1 MQAINQRL
9 RYVPSWVIYPL
20 ALLPLLWLVWRG
32 VMDDLGVDP
41 VKEVEHSLGL
51 TALQLLVIGL
61 AITPLRWLTK
71 VNLIRYRRAVG
82 LMAFFYVA
90 LHLAVWLLLDIQL
103 RWGEI
108 WADILRRP
116 YITIGMLGFA
126 VMIPLAI
133 TSNNASIKRLGSGW
147 RRLHQLTYLAALAG
161 GVHFLLVVKAWP
173 AEPLLYLGG
182 ILVLLALRLS
192 HSFAR
197 WP

>member
-1 MQAINQRL
+1 MQRVNQAL
-9 RYVPSWVIYPL
+9 RPVPGWVIYPL
-20 ALLPLLWLVWRG
+20 ALLPLAWLITRG
-32 VMDDLGVDP
+32 VLGDLGVDP

-61 AITPLRWLTK
+61 AITPLRW
-71 VNLIRYRRAVG
+71 VSGINLIRYRRAVG

-126 VMIPLAI
+126 MMIPLAI
-133 TSNNASIKRLGSGW
+133 TSNNASIRKLGKKW
-147 RRLHQLTYLAALAG
+147 RVLHKLTYLAALAG
-161 GVHFLLVVKAWP
+161 GVHFLMVVKAWP

-182 ILVLLALRLS
+182 IVALLLLRAS
-192 HSFAR
+192 HSAFGR
-197 WP
+197 P

>member
-1 MQAINQRL
+1 MQRVNQAL
-9 RYVPSWVIYPL
+9 RPIPGWVIYPL
-20 ALLPLLWLVWRG
+20 ALLPLLWLVARG
-32 VMDDLGVDP
+32 VLGDLGVDP

-61 AITPLRWLTK
+61 AMSPLRWMTG

-82 LMAFFYVA
+82 LMAFFYVV

-133 TSNNASIKRLGSGW
+133 TSNNASIRKLGKRW
-147 RRLHQLTYLAALAG
+147 RVLHRLTYLAALAG
-161 GVHFLLVVKAWP
+161 GVHFLMVVKAWP

-182 ILVLLALRLS
+182 IVALLLLRAS
-192 HSFAR
+192 HSAFGK
-197 WP
+197 P